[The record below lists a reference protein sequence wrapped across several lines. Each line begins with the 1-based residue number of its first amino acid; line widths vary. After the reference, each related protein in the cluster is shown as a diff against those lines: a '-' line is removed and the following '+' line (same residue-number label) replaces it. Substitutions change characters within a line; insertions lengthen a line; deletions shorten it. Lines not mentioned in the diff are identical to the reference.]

1 MHWER
6 ALVPASNTRFHS
18 GSGTSVATLREI
30 RRRIGG
36 VKNTQ
41 KITKAMK
48 MVAVAKL
55 RRAQNAMIAARP
67 YARAMRGMLGDL
79 AGTGQDEANPL
90 FQAREVRRVAV
101 IVVTADRGLCG
112 AFNSNVIRAANDHIL
127 SAYGDLATHGD
138 IRVVTV
144 GKKGTDFF
152 AKRGPQPSAR
162 YVGVFSALEFHTA
175 RLIAQQAVD
184 WFVRGE
190 VDRVD
195 IVYNEFKNVAQQRLT
210 IEQFLPVPPLEA
222 EHGVQANPIQYIYE
236 PSGPEIMAD
245 LLPRHLN
252 FQVWRVLLESNAAEQ
267 GARMSAMANATEN
280 AKELIR
286 DLALS
291 YNKARQAGI
300 TKELLEIVAGAEA
313 LRMAG

>member
-1 MHWER
+1 M
-6 ALVPASNTRFHS
+6 
-18 GSGTSVATLREI
+18 ATLREI
-30 RRRIGG
+30 RRRISG

-48 MVAVAKL
+48 MVAAAKL
-55 RRAQNAMIAARP
+55 RRAQDAMIAARP
-67 YARAMRGMLGDL
+67 YARAMQRMLGNL
-79 AGTGQDEANPL
+79 AGVVQGEPHPL
-90 FQAREVRRVAV
+90 FVGREIQRVGV

-112 AFNSNVIRAANDHIL
+112 AFNSNIIRAADEHVRSNYHGL
-127 SAYGDLATHGD
+127 AGRGDVRL
-138 IRVVTV
+138 VTV

-152 AKRGPQPSAR
+152 SKQVLKPFTK
-162 YVGVFSALEFHTA
+162 YVGIFSALEFHTA
-175 RLIAQQAVD
+175 RLISQQAVD
-184 WFVRGE
+184 WFLSGE

-195 IVYNEFKNVAQQRLT
+195 LMYNEFKNVSQQR
-210 IEQFLPVPPLEA
+210 IVVEQLLPVPPLAADPA
-222 EHGVQANPIQYIYE
+222 ERSTEVQYIYE
-236 PSGPEIMAD
+236 PSGPELLAE

-252 FQVWRVLLESNAAEQ
+252 FQVWRALLESNAAEQ

-286 DLALS
+286 DLTLS

-313 LRMAG
+313 LRATN